1 MEDAAIKIM
10 QYVWLSSS
18 LALLFV
24 WGIVYYSLGNNGS
37 RREMFIVSFWTSLLG
52 ITEPI
57 FVPEY
62 WNPPSL
68 FNLAQRTGFDI
79 ESIIFAFSVGGLA
92 AVIYETIFK
101 VGHSPVSFKERLKS
115 IHKLHYFFLSLSP
128 ATFLLLWLFTNIN
141 PIYSMS
147 AALLVGSLGAMVCRK
162 DLKKKIL
169 VGGLMFL
176 TLYFIFFFFFNLI
189 FTDYIDQVWNFKE
202 ISGIRVLGVP
212 IEELLFALTLGMF
225 WSSLYEHLTWRTVK
239 VENNLK
245 NKIK

>member
-1 MEDAAIKIM
+1 
-10 QYVWLSSS
+10 
-18 LALLFV
+18 
-24 WGIVYYSLGNNGS
+24 
-37 RREMFIVSFWTSLLG
+37 
-52 ITEPI
+52 
-57 FVPEY
+57 
-62 WNPPSL
+62 
-68 FNLAQRTGFDI
+68 
-79 ESIIFAFSVGGLA
+79 
-92 AVIYETIFK
+92 
-101 VGHSPVSFKERLKS
+101 
-115 IHKLHYFFLSLSP
+115 
-128 ATFLLLWLFTNIN
+128 
-141 PIYSMS
+141 MS